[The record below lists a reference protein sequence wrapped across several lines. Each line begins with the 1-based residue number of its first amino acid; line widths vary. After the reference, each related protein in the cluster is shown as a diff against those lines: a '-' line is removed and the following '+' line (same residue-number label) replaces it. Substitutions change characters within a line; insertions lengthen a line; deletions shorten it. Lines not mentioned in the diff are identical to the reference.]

1 MIRPSTFSIVAYDLD
16 ENAWGVAVASK
27 FLAVGAV
34 VPWARAGQ
42 GAVATQAYANTSYGP
57 KALALMGSG
66 LSAQETLNRLLA
78 DDDGRDQRQVGLVD
92 MQGRAAAYTGSACY
106 DWAGHI
112 VGPHFT
118 CQGNILVSQ
127 ATVQAMAD
135 TFSSA
140 KGELAER
147 LVKALAA
154 GEEAGGDSRGRQS
167 AAVLVVKPEGGYA
180 GFNDRYLDL
189 RVDDNPQPVQRLAEL
204 LRLHQLYFQHS
215 PVKDRIKIQ
224 GKVLREIKQMLANQN
239 LLAASESASS
249 DEYDNGTRQAFE
261 QLIGRENLEDRC
273 NPAKGWIDPPA
284 LDYLRQHFLS

>member
-16 ENAWGVAVASK
+16 ENAWGIAVASK
-27 FLAVGAV
+27 FLAAGAV
-34 VPWARAGQ
+34 VPWASAGQ

-92 MQGRAAAYTGSACY
+92 MQGRAAAYTGSGCY
-106 DWAGHI
+106 DWAGHV
-112 VGPHFT
+112 VGSNFT
-118 CQGNILVSQ
+118 CQGNILVGQ

-140 KGELAER
+140 TGELAER
-147 LVKALAA
+147 LVKALNA
-154 GEEAGGDSRGRQS
+154 GEAAGGDSRGRQS

-189 RVDDNPQPVQRLAEL
+189 RVDDDSRPVQRLTEL
-204 LRLHQLYFQHS
+204 LNLHQLYFQRS

-224 GKVLREIKQMLANQN
+224 GKVLREIQQMLVNQN
-239 LLAASESASS
+239 LLAAPEGASP
-249 DEYDNGTRQAFE
+249 DEYENGTRKAFE

-273 NPAKGWIDPPA
+273 DPAEGWIDPPA
-284 LDYLRQHFLS
+284 LDYLRKHFLS

>member
-189 RVDDNPQPVQRLAEL
+189 RVDDDPAPVQRLIAL
-204 LRLHQLYFQHS
+204 LDLHELYFGRSQ
-215 PVKDRIKIQ
+215 PEERLAIEGALLEEIQ
-224 GKVLREIKQMLANQN
+224 AVLVSEG
-239 LLAASESASS
+239 LLKAPTGAYDETTRAAFA
-249 DEYDNGTRQAFE
+249 QF
-261 QLIGRENLEDRC
+261 IGRENLEDRC
-273 NPAKGWIDPPA
+273 DPAAAWIDPPA
-284 LDYLRQHFLS
+284 MDYIRRRFQQQAG